1 MDESQIQFRERFQNQ
16 NYKIIQF
23 ISIVVNPDYTE
34 EEKAMVTRTCEKDNH
49 VAWGEMLKLLPIF
62 YSADD

>member
-34 EEKAMVTRTCEKDNH
+34 EKAMVTRTCEKDNH
-49 VAWGEMLKLLPIF
+49 VA
-62 YSADD
+62 